1 MTNEIQTK
9 QFTCFNCGA
18 KVDEAKRWY
27 HADQDDMVCLAC
39 AEELK
44 HTDTAYAGT
53 SVAKMEVEKIEEK
66 ELILKELNCKRINL
80 EDELRSIKE
89 KIKEQ
94 SK

>member
-1 MTNEIQTK
+1 METQNK
-9 QFTCFNCGA
+9 QITCFNCGA

-27 HADQDDMVCLAC
+27 HGDQDDLVCLAC
-39 AEELK
+39 AEKLK

-53 SVAKMEVEKIEEK
+53 YVSGMEVEKIEEK

-80 EDELRSIKE
+80 EEELRSIKE
-89 KIKEQ
+89 EIKEL